1 MMITYY
7 EFHYY
12 NELAKLQ
19 FIHLTFIN
27 IKYKEIKVMI
37 LSAENLT
44 YSYGVRTLFED
55 VSFNVEEG
63 DKYGIIGVN
72 GTGKSTLLRMIAT
85 RDAGEK
91 GKLTIPGNVVMEYL
105 PQDPPFDAEA
115 TVLEQIFR
123 GDSPLMVL
131 LREYEMAVE
140 KVAEQPE
147 DAKAQRQLLELQQ
160 RMDEQFAWQLESEA
174 KAVLTQLGITR
185 LQQRMGELSGGQRKR
200 VALAGVLVRPSD
212 LLILDEPTNH
222 MDNATVAWLEQQ
234 LMKRKGALLMVT
246 HDRYFFDR
254 VVNRTLEIDGG
265 KGYVYV
271 GNYSLFLKK
280 REERRIAEASA
291 AQKLRNIYRRELAWI
306 SRGAEARRTK
316 KKDRVERF
324 AQLEAE
330 VKNVKTESNL
340 EMSSVSS
347 RLGKTIIEL
356 NHISMKYDGID
367 YLKDFSYILLRN
379 DRVGIVGPN
388 GAGKSTLMDIIA
400 GRCVPTGGSLT
411 VGQTVKIG
419 YFAQHSEFS
428 DSNMRVL
435 EYIKEA
441 NNYIETA
448 DGQRISAAQMLE
460 RFLFPPELQWV
471 PVNKLSGGE
480 QRRLYLLRVLMT
492 APNVLLLDEP
502 TNDLDIPTLSVLE
515 DYLDNFAGAVIAVS
529 HDRYFLDRFAHKLFA
544 IEPNGHVQP
553 YIGGYSDYEEAVAA
567 KQAGEQSEKSKPAGK
582 AAMVAASAL
591 AANVAPAEIGAVQA
605 GQGSAAPTKT
615 KLTYAERLELQ
626 KLEQEMG
633 RSEAELKM
641 LALEMNNCGSEY
653 GKLAELTRRQQEVQ
667 TKLEE
672 MEERWLY
679 LSEFEV

>member
-1 MMITYY
+1 
-7 EFHYY
+7 
-12 NELAKLQ
+12 
-19 FIHLTFIN
+19 
-27 IKYKEIKVMI
+27 MI
-37 LSAENLT
+37 LSAENLS
-44 YSYGVRTLFED
+44 YSYGTRTLFEN

-63 DKYGIIGVN
+63 DKYGIIGIN
-72 GTGKSTLLRMIAT
+72 GTGKSTLLRMIANNE
-85 RDAGEK
+85 AGEG
-91 GKLTIPGNVVMEYL
+91 GKLEIPGNVVMEYL
-105 PQDPPFDAEA
+105 PQNPDYDAEA
-115 TVLEQIFR
+115 TVLEQIFS
-123 GDSPLMVL
+123 GDSPLMLL
-131 LREYEMAVE
+131 LRQYELAVE
-140 KVAEQPE
+140 NAAEQPE
-147 DAKAQRQLLELQQ
+147 NIQLQKQLLELQQ
-160 RMDEQFAWQLESEA
+160 QMDEQFAWQLESEA

-185 LQQRMGELSGGQRKR
+185 LQQKMGELSGGQRKR

-222 MDNATVAWLEQQ
+222 MDNATVAWLERQ
-234 LMKRKGALLMVT
+234 LLKRKGALLMVT

-271 GNYSLFLKK
+271 GNYSLFLQK
-280 REERRIAEASA
+280 REERRVAEAGA

-324 AQLEAE
+324 AQIETE
-330 VKNVKTESNL
+330 VKNVKTEKSL
-340 EMSSVSS
+340 EISSVSS
-347 RLGKTIIEL
+347 RLGKTVIEL
-356 NHISMKYDGID
+356 EDISMKYDGVD
-367 YLKDFSYILLRN
+367 YLKNFSYILLRN

-400 GRCVPTGGSLT
+400 GCCQPTGGTLT
-411 VGQTVKIG
+411 IGQTVRIG
-419 YFAQHSEFS
+419 YFAQHSEFP

-515 DYLDNFAGAVIAVS
+515 DYLDSFAGAVIAVS
-529 HDRYFLDRFAHKLFA
+529 HDRYFLDRFAQKIFA
-544 IEPNGHVQP
+544 LEADGHVQP
-553 YIGGYSDYEEAVAA
+553 YIGGYTDYEEELRLKNQEAAVNTKDKLNAKMAVDTVQPKVQEAAA
-567 KQAGEQSEKSKPAGK
+567 K
-582 AAMVAASAL
+582 
-591 AANVAPAEIGAVQA
+591 N
-605 GQGSAAPTKT
+605 

-626 KLEQEMG
+626 KLEQEMA

-641 LALEMNNCGSEY
+641 LALEMNSCGSNY
-653 GKLAELTRRQQEVQ
+653 GKLAELTKQQEQVQ
-667 TKLEE
+667 AKLDA

-679 LSEFEV
+679 LSEFAE

>member
-1 MMITYY
+1 
-7 EFHYY
+7 
-12 NELAKLQ
+12 
-19 FIHLTFIN
+19 
-27 IKYKEIKVMI
+27 MI
-37 LSAENLT
+37 LSAENLA
-44 YSYGVRTLFED
+44 YSYGARTLFEN
-55 VSFNVEEG
+55 VTFNVEEG

-85 RDAGEK
+85 RDAGEQ

-105 PQDPPFDAEA
+105 PQDPPFDPEA

-123 GDSPLMVL
+123 GDSPLMML
-131 LREYEMAVE
+131 LREYEVAVE
-140 KVAEQPE
+140 QVAAQPE

-185 LQQRMGELSGGQRKR
+185 LQQKMGELSGGQRKR

-271 GNYSLFLKK
+271 GNYSLFLQK

-324 AQLEAE
+324 AQIEAE
-330 VKNVKTESNL
+330 VKNVKTEANL

-356 NHISMKYDGID
+356 EHISMKYEGID

-379 DRVGIVGPN
+379 DRVGIIGPN

-400 GRCVPTGGSLT
+400 GRCAPTGGSMT

-529 HDRYFLDRFAHKLFA
+529 HDRYFLDRFAQKLFA
-544 IEPNGHVQP
+544 IEANGHVQP
-553 YIGGYSDYEEAVAA
+553 YIGGYSDYEETIAA
-567 KQAGEQSEKSKPAGK
+567 KQAGEPVRSVGK
-582 AAMVAASAL
+582 GSAVSPNARAASERISTQAD
-591 AANVAPAEIGAVQA
+591 AAKSE
-605 GQGSAAPTKT
+605 QGSAAPTKT

-626 KLEQEMG
+626 RLEQEMA

-641 LALEMNNCGSEY
+641 LALEMNNCGSDY

-667 TKLEE
+667 AQLEE

-679 LSEFEV
+679 LSEFKV

>member
-1 MMITYY
+1 
-7 EFHYY
+7 
-12 NELAKLQ
+12 
-19 FIHLTFIN
+19 
-27 IKYKEIKVMI
+27 MI
-37 LSAENLT
+37 LSAEDLS
-44 YSYGVRTLFED
+44 YSYGDRLLFENIT
-55 VSFNVEEG
+55 FNVEEG

-72 GTGKSTLLRMIAT
+72 GTGKSTLLRMIANHE
-85 RDAGEK
+85 AGD
-91 GKLTIPGNVVMEYL
+91 GKLTIPGGVVMEYL
-105 PQDPPFDAEA
+105 PQDPPFEADA
-115 TVLEQIFR
+115 TVLEQVFK

-131 LREYEMAVE
+131 LRDYETAVE
-140 KVAEQPE
+140 QAAAEPDNKKLQ
-147 DAKAQRQLLELQQ
+147 KHLLDLQQ
-160 RMDEQFAWQLESEA
+160 QMDDKYAWQLESEA
-174 KAVLTQLGITR
+174 KAVLTQLGITN
-185 LQQRMGELSGGQRKR
+185 LQQQMGELSGGQRKR

-222 MDNATVAWLEQQ
+222 MDNATVAWLEQK
-234 LMKRKGALLMVT
+234 LLARKGALLMVT

-271 GNYSLFLKK
+271 GNYSLFLQK

-324 AQLEAE
+324 AQIEAE
-330 VKNVKTESNL
+330 VKNVKTEANL

-356 NHISMKYDGID
+356 EDIGMVWDGKD
-367 YLKDFSYILLRN
+367 YIKDFSYILLRN
-379 DRVGIVGPN
+379 DRIGIVGPN

-400 GRCVPTGGSLT
+400 GKLQPTSGEMR

-419 YFAQHSEFS
+419 YFAQHSEFQ

-471 PVNKLSGGE
+471 PVAKLSGGE
-480 QRRLYLLRVLMT
+480 KRRLYLLRVLMT

-515 DYLDNFAGAVIAVS
+515 DYLDSFAGAVIAVS
-529 HDRYFLDRFAHKLFA
+529 HDRYFLDRFAQKIFA
-544 IEPNGHVQP
+544 LEQDGSIKP
-553 YIGGYSDYEEAVAA
+553 YIGGYSDYAEALQEESAQQAQPAKAKPVAA
-567 KQAGEQSEKSKPAGK
+567 AKPAEE
-582 AAMVAASAL
+582 
-591 AANVAPAEIGAVQA
+591 PA
-605 GQGSAAPTKT
+605 K
-615 KLTYAERLELQ
+615 KKMTYGERLELER
-626 KLEQEMG
+626 LDQEIA

-641 LALEMNNCGSEY
+641 LGAEINQCGSDFTR
-653 GKLAELTRRQQEVQ
+653 LADLTKQQEAVQ
-667 TKLEE
+667 QKLDE
-672 MEERWLY
+672 MVDRWAY
-679 LSEFEV
+679 LSELAEAEG

>member
-1 MMITYY
+1 
-7 EFHYY
+7 
-12 NELAKLQ
+12 
-19 FIHLTFIN
+19 
-27 IKYKEIKVMI
+27 MI
-37 LSAENLT
+37 LSAENLSH
-44 YSYGVRTLFED
+44 SYGDRVLFENI
-55 VSFNVEEG
+55 SFNIEEG
-63 DKYGIIGVN
+63 DKYGVIGVN
-72 GTGKSTLLRMIAT
+72 GTGKSTLLRMIAN
-85 RDAGEK
+85 REQGS
-91 GKLTIPGNVVMEYL
+91 GRLTIPGGVVMEYL
-105 PQDPPFDAEA
+105 PQDPPFEPEA
-115 TVLEQIFR
+115 TVLEQIFK

-131 LREYEMAVE
+131 LRDYETAVE
-140 KVAEQPE
+140 AAAAKPE
-147 DAKAQRQLLELQQ
+147 DGVLQRRLLDLQQ
-160 RMDEQFAWQLESEA
+160 QMDAQYAWQLESEA
-174 KAVLTQLGITR
+174 KAALTQLGITR
-185 LQQRMGELSGGQRKR
+185 LQQKMGELSGGQRKR

-222 MDNATVAWLEQQ
+222 MDNATVGWLEQQ
-234 LMKRKGALLMVT
+234 LLKRKGALLMVT

-254 VVNRTLEIDGG
+254 VVNRTLEIDCG

-271 GNYSLFLKK
+271 GNYSLFLQK
-280 REERRIAEASA
+280 REERRIAEAGA

-324 AQLEAE
+324 AQIEAE
-330 VKNVKTESNL
+330 VKNVRTEAAL
-340 EMSSVSS
+340 EMSSVGS

-356 NHISMKYDGID
+356 DNISMKYGGVD
-367 YLKDFSYILLRN
+367 YIKNFSYILLRQ

-400 GRCVPTGGSLT
+400 GRCAPTGGTLT
-411 VGQTVKIG
+411 VGQTVKIA
-419 YFAQHSEFS
+419 YFAQHSEFP
-428 DSNMRVL
+428 DSSMRVL

-515 DYLDNFAGAVIAVS
+515 DYVDSFAGAVVAVS
-529 HDRYFLDRFAHKLFA
+529 HDRYFLDRFAQKIFA
-544 IEPNGHVQP
+544 LEPGGNVQP
-553 YIGGYSDYEEAVAA
+553 YTGNYSDYLE
-567 KQAGEQSEKSKPAGK
+567 
-582 AAMVAASAL
+582 
-591 AANVAPAEIGAVQA
+591 AVQA
-605 GQGSAAPTKT
+605 KEAANGKNKKEMARGAETPAKAEEPKPQEKK
-615 KLTYAERLELQ
+615 KLTYGERLELQ
-626 KLEQEMG
+626 KLEQEMA

-641 LALEMNNCGSEY
+641 LAVEMSRCGSNY
-653 GKLAELTRRQQEVQ
+653 GQLAELTRQQEQ
-667 TKLEE
+667 AQQKLAE

-679 LSEFEV
+679 LSELAEG

>member
-1 MMITYY
+1 
-7 EFHYY
+7 
-12 NELAKLQ
+12 
-19 FIHLTFIN
+19 
-27 IKYKEIKVMI
+27 
-37 LSAENLT
+37 
-44 YSYGVRTLFED
+44 
-55 VSFNVEEG
+55 
-63 DKYGIIGVN
+63 
-72 GTGKSTLLRMIAT
+72 
-85 RDAGEK
+85 
-91 GKLTIPGNVVMEYL
+91 
-105 PQDPPFDAEA
+105 
-115 TVLEQIFR
+115 
-123 GDSPLMVL
+123 
-131 LREYEMAVE
+131 
-140 KVAEQPE
+140 
-147 DAKAQRQLLELQQ
+147 
-160 RMDEQFAWQLESEA
+160 MDEQFAWQLESEA

-185 LQQRMGELSGGQRKR
+185 LQQKMGELSGGQRKR

-271 GNYSLFLKK
+271 GNYSLFLQK

-324 AQLEAE
+324 AQIEAE
-330 VKNVKTESNL
+330 VKNVKAEANL

-356 NHISMKYDGID
+356 DHISMKYDGID

-400 GRCVPTGGSLT
+400 GRCAPTGGSMT

-515 DYLDNFAGAVIAVS
+515 DYLDSFAGAVIAVS
-529 HDRYFLDRFAHKLFA
+529 HDRYFLDRFAHKIFA
-544 IEPNGHVQP
+544 IEGNGHVQP
-553 YIGGYSDYEEAVAA
+553 YIGGYTDYEAAMQA
-567 KQAGEQSEKSKPAGK
+567 KQAGEPNEKTKTVTKQA
-582 AAMVAASAL
+582 VAA
-591 AANVAPAEIGAVQA
+591 
-605 GQGSAAPTKT
+605 AAPSAQAAAPDKK

-626 KLEQEMG
+626 RLEQELG

-641 LALEMNNCGSEY
+641 LALEMNNCGSNY
-653 GKLAELTRRQQEVQ
+653 GKLAELTARQQEVQ
-667 TKLEE
+667 SKLEE

-679 LSEFEV
+679 LSEFAE

>member
-1 MMITYY
+1 
-7 EFHYY
+7 
-12 NELAKLQ
+12 
-19 FIHLTFIN
+19 
-27 IKYKEIKVMI
+27 MI
-37 LSAENLT
+37 LSAENLS
-44 YSYGVRTLFED
+44 YSYGTRTLFEN

-72 GTGKSTLLRMIAT
+72 GTGKSTLLRMIANNE
-85 RDAGEK
+85 AGEG
-91 GKLTIPGNVVMEYL
+91 GKLEIPGNVVMEYL
-105 PQDPPFDAEA
+105 PQNPDYDAEA
-115 TVLEQIFR
+115 TVLEQIFS
-123 GDSPLMVL
+123 GDSPLMLL
-131 LREYEMAVE
+131 LRQYELAVE
-140 KVAEQPE
+140 NAAEQPE
-147 DAKAQRQLLELQQ
+147 NIQLQKQLLELQQ
-160 RMDEQFAWQLESEA
+160 QMDEQFAWQLESEA

-185 LQQRMGELSGGQRKR
+185 LQQKMGELSGGQRKR

-222 MDNATVAWLEQQ
+222 MDNATVAWLERQ
-234 LMKRKGALLMVT
+234 LLKRKGALLMVT

-271 GNYSLFLKK
+271 GNYSLFLQK
-280 REERRIAEASA
+280 REERRVAEAGA

-316 KKDRVERF
+316 KKDRVECF
-324 AQLEAE
+324 AQIETE
-330 VKNVKTESNL
+330 VKNVKTEKSL
-340 EMSSVSS
+340 EISSVSS
-347 RLGKTIIEL
+347 RLGKTVIEL
-356 NHISMKYDGID
+356 EDISMKYDGVD
-367 YLKDFSYILLRN
+367 YLKNFSYILLRN

-400 GRCVPTGGSLT
+400 GCCQPTGGTLT
-411 VGQTVKIG
+411 IGQTVRIG
-419 YFAQHSEFS
+419 YFAQHSEFP

-515 DYLDNFAGAVIAVS
+515 DYLDSFAGAVIAVS
-529 HDRYFLDRFAHKLFA
+529 HDRYFLDRFAQKIFA
-544 IEPNGHVQP
+544 LEADGHVQP
-553 YIGGYSDYEEAVAA
+553 YIGGYTDYEEELRLKNQEAAVNTKDKLNAKMAVDTVQTKVQEAAA
-567 KQAGEQSEKSKPAGK
+567 K
-582 AAMVAASAL
+582 
-591 AANVAPAEIGAVQA
+591 N
-605 GQGSAAPTKT
+605 

-626 KLEQEMG
+626 KLEQEMA

-641 LALEMNNCGSEY
+641 LALEMNSCGSNY
-653 GKLAELTRRQQEVQ
+653 GKLAELTKQQEQVQ
-667 TKLEE
+667 AKLDA

-679 LSEFEV
+679 LSEFAE

>member
-1 MMITYY
+1 
-7 EFHYY
+7 
-12 NELAKLQ
+12 
-19 FIHLTFIN
+19 
-27 IKYKEIKVMI
+27 MI
-37 LSAENLT
+37 LSAENLS
-44 YSYGVRTLFED
+44 YSYGTRTLFEN

-72 GTGKSTLLRMIAT
+72 GTGKSTLLRMIANNE
-85 RDAGEK
+85 AGEG
-91 GKLTIPGNVVMEYL
+91 GKLEIPGNVVMEYL
-105 PQDPPFDAEA
+105 PQNPDYDAEA
-115 TVLEQIFR
+115 TVVEQIFS
-123 GDSPLMVL
+123 GDSPLMLL
-131 LREYEMAVE
+131 LRQYELAVE
-140 KVAEQPE
+140 NAAEQPE
-147 DAKAQRQLLELQQ
+147 NIQLQKQLLELQQ
-160 RMDEQFAWQLESEA
+160 QMDEQFAWQLESEA

-185 LQQRMGELSGGQRKR
+185 LQQKMGELSGGQRKR

-222 MDNATVAWLEQQ
+222 MDNATVAWLERQ
-234 LMKRKGALLMVT
+234 LLKRKGALLMVT

-271 GNYSLFLKK
+271 GNYSLFLQK
-280 REERRIAEASA
+280 REERRVAEAGA

-324 AQLEAE
+324 AQIETE
-330 VKNVKTESNL
+330 VKNVKTEKSL
-340 EMSSVSS
+340 EISSVSS
-347 RLGKTIIEL
+347 RLGKTVIEL
-356 NHISMKYDGID
+356 EDISMKYDGVD
-367 YLKDFSYILLRN
+367 YLKNFSYILLRN

-400 GRCVPTGGSLT
+400 GCCQPTGGTLT
-411 VGQTVKIG
+411 IGQTVRIG
-419 YFAQHSEFS
+419 YFAQHSEFP

-515 DYLDNFAGAVIAVS
+515 DYLDSFAGAVIAVS
-529 HDRYFLDRFAHKLFA
+529 HDRYFLDRFAQKIFA
-544 IEPNGHVQP
+544 LEADGHVQP
-553 YIGGYSDYEEAVAA
+553 YIGGYTDYEEELRLKNQEAAVNTKDKLNAKMAVDTVQTKVQEAAA
-567 KQAGEQSEKSKPAGK
+567 K
-582 AAMVAASAL
+582 
-591 AANVAPAEIGAVQA
+591 N
-605 GQGSAAPTKT
+605 

-626 KLEQEMG
+626 KLEQEMA

-641 LALEMNNCGSEY
+641 LALEMNSCGSNY
-653 GKLAELTRRQQEVQ
+653 GKLAELTKQQEQVQ
-667 TKLEE
+667 AKLDA

-679 LSEFEV
+679 LSEFAE